1 MSNTVMNIEQE
12 DVERAVSALERIALT
27 LAAIHVGSLVGID
40 QGEKARRLS
49 AMGFSNTQIANALGT
64 TSNTINVAL
73 HKARQQSIRKKTRS
87 K

>member
-1 MSNTVMNIEQE
+1 MSNTRMNIEQE
-12 DVERAVSALERIALT
+12 DLERAVSALERIALT
-27 LAAIHVGSLVGID
+27 LAAIHATSLAGID

-49 AMGFSNTQIANALGT
+49 AMGFTNTQIANALGT

-73 HKARQQSIRKKTRS
+73 HKARQSPRKKTKS